1 MRSGRSTQGDG
12 KGGNSA
18 RRDELTTARARA
30 AGGIE
35 VNSLTEPLDKVQ
47 PSPVAVTRP
56 SNQLGPGHPSRTRW
70 IMPASGTAFLFN
82 IIKRLRPRNN
92 ERPDCLCVAC
102 AQRILERW
110 HSKRRQ
116 CTAQYDTVP
125 LSMDLGWD
133 VSQVS
138 E

>member
-1 MRSGRSTQGDG
+1 MRSGRSAQGDG
-12 KGGNSA
+12 KGGKSM

-47 PSPVAVTRP
+47 PSPVAVTR
-56 SNQLGPGHPSRTRW
+56 LSR
-70 IMPASGTAFLFN
+70 AAFLFS

-92 ERPDCLCVAC
+92 ERPDCLCVAY
-102 AQRILERW
+102 AQRFLERW